1 MKKNNKDTY
10 KNLQTFIMFFFQ
22 TKIVENC
29 KSVLKSVYYNN
40 FQSAKS
46 WKLPS
51 YPVTKLNKVSHNVLP
66 A

>member
-46 WKLPS
+46 
-51 YPVTKLNKVSHNVLP
+51 
-66 A
+66 